1 LKTSDP
7 NKIKRTKCLD
17 LEFVR
22 LAKGEARRRRF
33 QPWSRCVSM
42 SPCTA
47 AEYRDGSHFTNDGA
61 YHIFDTTLRREIR
74 DFIK

>member
-1 LKTSDP
+1 LKPSDP
-7 NKIKRTKCLD
+7 NKIKRAKRLD

-33 QPWSRCVSM
+33 QPWSRYVSM

-61 YHIFDTTLRREIR
+61 QHIFDTMLRREIR